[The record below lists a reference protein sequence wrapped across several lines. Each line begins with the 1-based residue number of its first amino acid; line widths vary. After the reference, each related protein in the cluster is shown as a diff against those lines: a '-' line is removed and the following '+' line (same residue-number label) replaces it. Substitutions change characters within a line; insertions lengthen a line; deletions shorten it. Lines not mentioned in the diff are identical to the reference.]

1 MSALRDV
8 CQINHR
14 PAYAEGFRDVQFCGG
29 CDQVWPCDVERV
41 NDGKDL
47 WGAIGELRRT
57 RRELVG
63 QLANV
68 VKDSVTAVSWSGCPN
83 S

>member
-1 MSALRDV
+1 M
-8 CQINHR
+8 
-14 PAYAEGFRDVQFCGG
+14 
-29 CDQVWPCDVERV
+29 
-41 NDGKDL
+41 NDGKEL

-68 VKDSVTAVSWSGCPN
+68 VKDSISALSCSFCGDSAPN
-83 S
+83 VIVIPGPEGAAICDRCVGLCAEILELAREPG